1 MHYRQTIRD
10 AVAQR
15 LAAAET
21 LAGPNVF
28 TSRARPILEILQKR
42 EAVLSVYT
50 ADETSR
56 RVPDGHLLERTL
68 TISIEG
74 AAGGGDDLD
83 DLLDLFAE
91 QVEAA
96 IDADPTLG
104 TLLSD
109 EMELTAT
116 TSEISARGNQQVG
129 AFRMDYACQYLTSR
143 GVDAG
148 LGPEPP
154 LPTQVTIAP
163 VPTPRAYVQ
172 PLNSARV
179 APPAVAPIW
188 GAEPTV
194 VPAEITLDVVAP
206 ARAPEAPTNACADGS
221 CDLPVWTGDP
231 A

>member
-10 AVAQR
+10 AVAAR
-15 LAAAET
+15 LVAAAT

-56 RVPDGHLLERTL
+56 RVPDGQLLERTL
-68 TISIEG
+68 TVSIEG

-83 DLLDLFAE
+83 DSLDTFAQ

-104 TLLSD
+104 TLLT
-109 EMELTAT
+109 EQMVLTGT

-129 AFRMDYACQYLTSR
+129 AVRMDFECVYLTPLIEEVP
-143 GVDAG
+143 GV
-148 LGPEPP
+148 
-154 LPTQVTIAP
+154 LPSTVY
-163 VPTPRAYVQ
+163 VTPRPNADRYTEVFDRPDTQPPAAPGCDDGVCAPPFYGGDRSDEHLVQ
-172 PLNSARV
+172 P
-179 APPAVAPIW
+179 
-188 GAEPTV
+188 
-194 VPAEITLDVVAP
+194 
-206 ARAPEAPTNACADGS
+206 
-221 CDLPVWTGDP
+221 
-231 A
+231 

>member
-10 AVAQR
+10 AVAAR
-15 LAAAET
+15 LADAET

-50 ADETSR
+50 ADETSQR
-56 RVPDGHLLERTL
+56 MPDGHLLQRTL
-68 TISIEG
+68 TVSIEG

-83 DLLDLFAE
+83 DTLDSFAE

-96 IDADPTLG
+96 INADPTLG
-104 TLLSD
+104 NLLS
-109 EMELTAT
+109 EQMELTAT

-129 AFRMDYACQYLTSR
+129 AMRMDFDCRYLTDL
-143 GVDAG
+143 GVDAA

-154 LPTQVTIAP
+154 MPTSVTVSGTSTPAGYVIPMNNIASAP
-163 VPTPRAYVQ
+163 AIVP
-172 PLNSARV
+172 S
-179 APPAVAPIW
+179 
-188 GAEPTV
+188 
-194 VPAEITLDVVAP
+194 EITLDKIAPSQPAAP
-206 ARAPEAPTNACADGS
+206 AQSVCDDGS
-221 CDLPVWTGDP
+221 CDLPAWGGDP

>member
-15 LAAAET
+15 LAAADT

-68 TISIEG
+68 TVSIEG

-96 IDADPTLG
+96 IDADPTLSN
-104 TLLSD
+104 LLA
-109 EMELTAT
+109 EQMVLTGT

-129 AFRMDYACQYLTSR
+129 AMRMDFECTYMTPLIVEQP
-143 GVDAG
+143 GI
-148 LGPEPP
+148 
-154 LPTQVTIAP
+154 LPTTVYVNPQPNGERYTGLFAP
-163 VPTPRAYVQ
+163 V
-172 PLNSARV
+172 
-179 APPAVAPIW
+179 
-188 GAEPTV
+188 
-194 VPAEITLDVVAP
+194 
-206 ARAPEAPTNACADGS
+206 APEEGCDDGV
-221 CDLPVWTGDP
+221 CDPPFYGGDLTDEHLVRP
-231 A
+231 